1 MKGQAKSW
9 INRGFRYLNKHWFRI
24 HFGYFVP
31 EMEPM
36 VDNGNTLLLGH
47 KNLICKNI
55 SDKLLLDDTIYEV
68 TWDGDLVGEWVM
80 Q

>member
-1 MKGQAKSW
+1 MIDK
-9 INRGFRYLNKHWFRI
+9 
-24 HFGYFVP
+24 
-31 EMEPM
+31 
-36 VDNGNTLLLGH
+36 GNTLLLGH